1 MSKPRSV
8 FRCSECGDESPKWLG
23 RCPSCAA
30 WSTLAEEAAAAG
42 PGTGARVPAPR
53 GRALPV
59 TEVDLQEWSPLPT
72 GIDELDR
79 VLGGGLVPGSVTLV
93 GGEPGI
99 GKSTLLLQ
107 ALGAMAGSGAEVL
120 LVTAEESAQQVRLR
134 AERLGT
140 MHQRLKLAAETNLA
154 NILSHVSEVGPQVVV
169 VDSIQSVY
177 DPALGSAPG
186 TVGQVRDC
194 AHRLV
199 REAKERGLTVVL
211 VGHVTKDGGLAGP
224 RVLEHV
230 VDTVLSFE
238 GDRHHAL
245 RLLRAVKH
253 RFGSTQ
259 ELGLFEMTEAG
270 LAGVPDASGLF
281 LADRR
286 LGVAGSVVV
295 PTVEGNRPLLIE
307 VQALVGP
314 ATTPQPRRAVQGLDP
329 SRLALI
335 VAVLD
340 RRVGLPIGGGDVHAS
355 AVGGVRLHEPG
366 ADLAVALALV
376 SASTGRAAAADL
388 VACGE
393 IGLGG
398 ELRQVGQTARRLA
411 EAARL
416 GFRTAIVP
424 ASSPEAP
431 AGVVALRA
439 ETLAEAIDLSGCGRS
454 PGGSVIDVS
463 EVRPRA
469 TLGPD
474 VVELRS
480 RERGA

>member
-1 MSKPRSV
+1 MARV
-8 FRCSECGDESPKWLG
+8 RTLFRCSECGDESPKWLG

-30 WSTLAEEAAAAG
+30 WSTLEEEQAQGSAAG
-42 PGTGARVPAPR
+42 PVPAPSS
-53 GRALPV
+53 RAVPV
-59 TEVDLQEWSPLPT
+59 TEVDLDEWRPLPT
-72 GIDELDR
+72 GMGELDR

-107 ALGAMAGSGAEVL
+107 ALGVMAGAGARVL
-120 LVTAEESAQQVRLR
+120 LVSAEESAQQVRLR
-134 AERLGT
+134 AERLGA
-140 MHQRLKLAAETNLA
+140 MHHGLHLVAETCLP
-154 NILSHVSEVGPQVVV
+154 NILGHVAEVAPQVVV

-199 REAKERGLTVVL
+199 REAKERGLMTLL

-259 ELGLFEMTEAG
+259 ELGLFEMAEAG
-270 LAGVPDASGLF
+270 LVGVPDASGLF

-286 LGVAGSVVV
+286 TGVAGSVVV
-295 PTVEGNRPLLIE
+295 PTIEGNRPLLIE

-335 VAVLD
+335 LAVLD
-340 RRVGLPIGGGDVHAS
+340 RRVGLAIGGGDVHAS

-366 ADLAVALALV
+366 ADLALALALV
-376 SASTGRAAAADL
+376 SASTGRAIAPDV

-424 ASSPEAP
+424 ASAP
-431 AGVVALRA
+431 PAPDGIVALRA
-439 ETLAEAIDLSGCGRS
+439 TTAAEAIDLAGCG
-454 PGGSVIDVS
+454 PGRGVPVAAGTDAGAGGP
-463 EVRPRA
+463 EVVA
-469 TLGPD
+469 
-474 VVELRS
+474 LR
-480 RERGA
+480 RGAIAPG

>member
-1 MSKPRSV
+1 V
-8 FRCSECGDESPKWLG
+8 
-23 RCPSCAA
+23 
-30 WSTLAEEAAAAG
+30 
-42 PGTGARVPAPR
+42 
-53 GRALPV
+53 PV
-59 TEVDLQEWSPLPT
+59 TEVDLDEWLPLST

-107 ALGAMAGSGAEVL
+107 VLGAMAGAGSRVL
-120 LVTAEESAQQVRLR
+120 LVSAEESAQQVRLR
-134 AERLGT
+134 AERLGAL
-140 MHQRLKLAAETNLA
+140 HPRLHLVAETCLPH
-154 NILSHVSEVGPQVVV
+154 IVGSIDDVRPHVVV

-177 DPALGSAPG
+177 DPTLGSAPG
-186 TVGQVRDC
+186 TVAQVRDC

-199 REAKERGLTVVL
+199 REAKERGLVTLL

-245 RLLRAVKH
+245 RMLRAVKH

-259 ELGLFEMTEAG
+259 ELGLFRMEESG
-270 LAGVPDASGLF
+270 LAGVADAGGLF

-286 LGVAGSVVV
+286 LGVPGSVVV
-295 PTVEGNRPLLIE
+295 PTLEGNRPLLIE

-314 ATTPQPRRAVQGLDP
+314 ATSPQPRRSVQGLDA
-329 SRLALI
+329 SRLALLL
-335 VAVLD
+335 AVLD
-340 RRVGLPIGGGDVHAS
+340 RRVGLAVGGGDVHAS

-366 ADLAVALALV
+366 ADLGIALALV
-376 SASTGRAAAADL
+376 SAGTGRPVAADL

-393 IGLGG
+393 VGLGG
-398 ELRQVGQTARRLA
+398 ELRQVGQTARRLS

-424 ASSPEAP
+424 TSAP
-431 AGVVALRA
+431 AAPDGIVALAPPPWPR
-439 ETLAEAIDLSGCGRS
+439 RS
-454 PGGSVIDVS
+454 TSPAAASV
-463 EVRPRA
+463 PRA
-469 TLGPD
+469 P
-474 VVELRS
+474 S
-480 RERGA
+480 RGRAPTSARRAPTPRLPRWHLAGA

>member
-1 MSKPRSV
+1 MARPKV
-8 FRCSECGDESPKWLG
+8 QYRCNECGDASPKWLG
-23 RCPSCAA
+23 RCPACEA
-30 WSTLAEEAAAAG
+30 WSTLEEELQRPPAPLG
-42 PGTGARVPAPR
+42 PGPAAS
-53 GRALPV
+53 RAVPV
-59 TEVDLQEWSPLPT
+59 TEVDLDEWLPLST
-72 GIDELDR
+72 GVDELDR

-107 ALGAMAGSGAEVL
+107 VLGAMAGAGSRVL
-120 LVTAEESAQQVRLR
+120 LVSAEESAQQVRLR
-134 AERLGT
+134 AERLGAL
-140 MHQRLKLAAETNLA
+140 HPRLHLVAETCLPH
-154 NILSHVSEVGPQVVV
+154 IVGHIDDVRPHVVV

-177 DPALGSAPG
+177 DPTLGSAPG
-186 TVGQVRDC
+186 TVAQVRDC

-199 REAKERGLTVVL
+199 REAKERGLMTLL

-245 RLLRAVKH
+245 RMLRAVKH
-253 RFGSTQ
+253 RFGSTS
-259 ELGLFEMTEAG
+259 ELGLFRMEESG
-270 LAGVPDASGLF
+270 LAGVADAGGLF

-286 LGVAGSVVV
+286 LGVPGSVVV
-295 PTVEGNRPLLIE
+295 PTVEGSRPLLIE

-314 ATTPQPRRAVQGLDP
+314 ATAPQPRRAVQGLDP
-329 SRLALI
+329 GRLALLL
-335 VAVLD
+335 AVLD
-340 RRVGLPIGGGDVHAS
+340 RRVGLAIGGGDVHAS

-366 ADLAVALALV
+366 ADLAIALALV
-376 SASTGRAAAADL
+376 SASTGRPVAPDV

-398 ELRQVGQTARRLA
+398 EVRQVGSTARRLA
-411 EAARL
+411 EAGRL

-424 ASSPEAP
+424 ASAPEPP

-439 ETLAEAIDLSGCGRS
+439 ETLTEAIALARCWSKPAARGDADSGS
-454 PGGSVIDVS
+454 PG
-463 EVRPRA
+463 A
-469 TLGPD
+469 H
-474 VVELRS
+474 
-480 RERGA
+480 A

>member
-1 MSKPRSV
+1 M
-8 FRCSECGDESPKWLG
+8 FRCSGCGDASPKWLG
-23 RCPSCAA
+23 RCPSCEA
-30 WSTLAEEAAAAG
+30 WNTLEEEPADRGALGG
-42 PGTGARVPAPR
+42 PPSSSRP
-53 GRALPV
+53 LPV
-59 TEVDLQEWSPLPT
+59 TEVDLEEWLPLAT

-107 ALGAMAGSGAEVL
+107 ALGAMAGAGARVL

-140 MHQRLKLAAETNLA
+140 LHPGLHLVAETCLPD
-154 NILSHVSEVGPQVVV
+154 ILGHVAEVDPQVVV

-177 DPALGSAPG
+177 DPQLGSAPG

-194 AHRLV
+194 AHRFV
-199 REAKERGLTVVL
+199 REAKQRGLMTLL
-211 VGHVTKDGGLAGP
+211 VGHVTKDGALAGP

-245 RLLRAVKH
+245 RMLRAVKH

-259 ELGLFEMTEAG
+259 ELGLFEMAEAG
-270 LAGVPDASGLF
+270 LTGVPDASGLF

-314 ATTPQPRRAVQGLDP
+314 ATAPQPRRAVQGLDP
-329 SRLALI
+329 SRLALLL
-335 VAVLD
+335 AVLD
-340 RRVGLPIGGGDVHAS
+340 RRVGLPIGTGDVHAS

-376 SASTGRAAAADL
+376 SAHTGRAVAADL

-398 ELRQVGQTARRLA
+398 ELRQVGQTARRLS

-424 ASSPEAP
+424 ASAPEAP
-431 AGVVALRA
+431 LGVVALRA
-439 ETLAEAIDLSGCGRS
+439 ATLAEAVDLAGCGR
-454 PGGSVIDVS
+454 GRGDDVIDVH
-463 EVRPRA
+463 EVRARA
-469 TLGPD
+469 A
-474 VVELRS
+474 RA
-480 RERGA
+480 ERGGEVVGLPAWEREA

>member
-1 MSKPRSV
+1 MAKPKTL

-30 WSTLAEEAAAAG
+30 WSTLAEEQVA
-42 PGTGARVPAPR
+42 PTGAGGSVPPPA
-53 GRALPV
+53 GRAVPV
-59 TEVDLQEWSPLPT
+59 TEVDLEEWLPLPT
-72 GIDELDR
+72 GIGELDR

-107 ALGAMAGSGAEVL
+107 ALGAMAEAGARVL

-134 AERLGT
+134 AERLGA
-140 MHQRLKLAAETNLA
+140 MHPGLHLVAETCLP
-154 NILSHVSEVGPQVVV
+154 NILGHVAEVAPQVVV

-194 AHRLV
+194 AHRFV
-199 REAKERGLTVVL
+199 REAKERGLMTLL

-259 ELGLFEMTEAG
+259 ELGLFEMAEGG
-270 LAGVPDASGLF
+270 LVGVPDASGLF

-286 LGVAGSVVV
+286 VGVAGSVVV

-314 ATTPQPRRAVQGLDP
+314 ATAPQPRRAVQGLDP

-335 VAVLD
+335 LAVLD
-340 RRVGLPIGGGDVHAS
+340 RRVGLSIGGGDVHAS

-376 SASTGRAAAADL
+376 SAATGRPVAPDL
-388 VACGE
+388 VASGE

-398 ELRQVGQTARRLA
+398 ELRQVGQTARRLS

-416 GFRTAIVP
+416 GFRTALVP
-424 ASSPEAP
+424 LSAP
-431 AGVVALRA
+431 AAPEGVVALRA
-439 ETLAEAIDLSGCGRS
+439 ATLAEAIELAGCGFGRAGA
-454 PGGSVIDVS
+454 PPATMRAAPARPAEVVALRAVEGG
-463 EVRPRA
+463 A
-469 TLGPD
+469 
-474 VVELRS
+474 
-480 RERGA
+480 

>member
-1 MSKPRSV
+1 MARSKSV
-8 FRCSECGDESPKWLG
+8 FRCSECGDASPKWLG
-23 RCPSCAA
+23 RCPSCEA
-30 WSTLAEEAAAAG
+30 WNTLAEERDALTGVSG
-42 PGTGARVPAPR
+42 PPSSSRP
-53 GRALPV
+53 LPV
-59 TEVDLQEWSPLPT
+59 TEVDLEEWRPLAT
-72 GIDELDR
+72 GIGELDR

-107 ALGAMAGSGAEVL
+107 ALGAMAAAGARVL

-140 MHQRLKLAAETNLA
+140 LHPDLHLVAETCLPD
-154 NILSHVSEVGPQVVV
+154 ILGHIAEVAPQVVV

-177 DPALGSAPG
+177 DPQLGSAPG

-194 AHRLV
+194 AHRFV
-199 REAKERGLTVVL
+199 REAKQRGLMTLL
-211 VGHVTKDGGLAGP
+211 VGHVTKDGALAGP

-245 RLLRAVKH
+245 RMLRAVKH

-259 ELGLFEMTEAG
+259 ELGLFEMAEAG
-270 LAGVPDASGLF
+270 LTGVPDASGLF

-314 ATTPQPRRAVQGLDP
+314 ATAPQPRRAVQGLDP
-329 SRLALI
+329 SRLALLL
-335 VAVLD
+335 AVLD
-340 RRVGLPIGGGDVHAS
+340 RRVGLPISTGDVHAS

-366 ADLAVALALV
+366 SDLAVALALV
-376 SASTGRAAAADL
+376 SAHTGRPVAHDL

-393 IGLGG
+393 VGLGG
-398 ELRQVGQTARRLA
+398 ELRQVGQTARRLR

-424 ASSPEAP
+424 ASAPEAP
-431 AGVVALRA
+431 EGVVALRA
-439 ETLAEAIDLSGCGRS
+439 ATLAEAIDLAGCGRGR
-454 PGGSVIDVS
+454 GGEVIDVA
-463 EVRPRA
+463 EARPRPA
-469 TLGPD
+469 RSPRRGT
-474 VVELRS
+474 VVELEAW
-480 RERGA
+480 ERDA